1 MDDRTAA
8 VPFRSAR
15 RRGAVALA
23 ALLVGAGALTAC
35 GQTGS
40 TTASDSSSAGAGS
53 SGAASPSGPASS
65 AAASPP
71 ASASAP
77 ASTPPADPSA
87 QPSAGSPTKPGIAV
101 GEPDPS
107 APKYPALGYR
117 VDGASTLVVS
127 FYGGTCDKYGLKA
140 EEPTPGVIRVRV
152 VIAQPAPKG
161 QACAALVRVNEVSA
175 TLPQPF
181 HGEAVLDVATGEQVQ
196 PGGQPAGGPR

>member
-8 VPFRSAR
+8 VPFRAAH

-23 ALLVGAGALTAC
+23 AVLLGAGALAAC

-40 TTASDSSSAGAGS
+40 TTASDSSSAGAAS
-53 SGAASPSGPASS
+53 SGAASPGSAGPSTS
-65 AAASPP
+65 ASPP
-71 ASASAP
+71 ASGSAP

-87 QPSAGSPTKPGIAV
+87 QPSAANPSHPGIAV
-101 GEPDPS
+101 GEPDPT

-117 VDGASTLVVS
+117 VDGGSTLVVS

-140 EEPTPGVIRVRV
+140 EEATPGVIRVRV
-152 VIAQPAPKG
+152 VIAQPAPRG
-161 QACAALVRVNEVSA
+161 QACAALVKVNEVSA
-175 TLPQPF
+175 KLAQPF

-196 PGGQPAGGPR
+196 PGGEPAGGPR

>member
-8 VPFRSAR
+8 VPFRAAR
-15 RRGAVALA
+15 RRGATALA
-23 ALLVGAGALTAC
+23 ALLLGAGALTAC
-35 GQTGS
+35 GSAGS
-40 TTASDSSSAGAGS
+40 TTASDSSSAGAAS
-53 SGAASPSGPASS
+53 SGAASPGGTSPS

-77 ASTPPADPSA
+77 VSTPPADPTA
-87 QPSAGSPTKPGIAV
+87 EPSAASPTGPGIAV
-101 GEPDPS
+101 GEHDPT

-117 VDGASTLVVS
+117 IDGASTLVVS

-140 EEPTPGVIRVRV
+140 EEATPGVIRVRV

-161 QACAALVRVNEVSA
+161 QACAALVKVNEVSA
-175 TLPQPF
+175 TLAQPF
-181 HGEAVLDVATGEQVQ
+181 HGEAVLDLATGEQVQ